1 MKNDDIKLGTIYFFI
16 HMIIEVISFFIVCQ
30 YVNSNIVWL
39 IALLYDFYAFIPQGV
54 FGYLKDK
61 GIKYD
66 FAIIGGL
73 LSLLSLFLLYLNV
86 WSIIVVFS
94 IALGN
99 SLIHVEGAQSTLRNS
114 NGKMSSVALFV
125 GGGSFGVIIGKLLA
139 SYSTSILLMFLINIL
154 MLILIFVSRRFRK
167 DLNNVE
173 LKEYNY
179 SNNKINK
186 KKIIILSVIVVI
198 IRAYMGY
205 GIPTSWNK
213 TIIQSILLFSLMG
226 TGKALGGLLIDN
238 IGIRRTA
245 VISTIFS
252 LPFLLFGDKLM
263 MVSLIGVML
272 FSMTMPVTLALIVS
286 ELKSKPG
293 VAFGLTTIGLFLGSL
308 PMFVFRINSLLINSL
323 MVLLL
328 TVFSFVI
335 LFIICRKE
343 QN

>member
-54 FGYLKDK
+54 FGYFKDR

-86 WSIIVVFS
+86 WSIIVVFA

-114 NGKMSSVALFV
+114 NGKMSSVAIFV

-139 SYSTSILLMFLINIL
+139 SYSTSILLMFLINVL

-186 KKIIILSVIVVI
+186 KKIILLSVVVVT

-213 TIIQSILLFSLMG
+213 TIVQSILLFSLMG
-226 TGKALGGLLIDN
+226 TGKALGGLLIDHV
-238 IGIRRTA
+238 GIRKTSI
-245 VISTIFS
+245 ISTIGA
-252 LPFLLFGDKLM
+252 LPFLLFGDKIM